1 MVYNKLLPRVQTLLS
16 RFMDQ
21 LYRRG
26 QHDIVGVRARKRSDV
41 DRAPKVQGLLNYQ
54 LETLNDID
62 EQGGSYLFN
71 MQWMFSAITFGKGI
85 AKLYWKK
92 EERIAP
98 KRVTVPIPITDNM
111 GRLVGLD
118 QVTVLQQ
125 APQIIYNGPYAEV
138 IHPKLCV
145 PHPHYKSIQKMPA
158 FFCVYRKSMDY
169 VKEMEEKGIFKNTNL
184 LGYSQRVGISTG
196 TPTSIGEDSSEA
208 IAKSIEIE
216 GAFPLGD
223 HDSDRAAPYVDIVEG
238 YGKYIFP
245 EDETPY
251 EVGSGY
257 KIKGRESEAIVHIG
271 NYRTL
276 LSIQKNTYGMRPFF
290 DIGAYYHP
298 EMFWDLGIIRLGK
311 DLQEAYNNLANVRY
325 QNAIQTVN
333 QMIMVRQDADIDPQ
347 ALTWKPFGIIPVED
361 LDNDVRPFVQPDVS
375 QSGIFR
381 EQEQFFFED
390 TLADMTGMYAYN
402 LGQEPKRQE
411 YVGTI
416 YSLQSMGEA
425 RTKLLLMTM
434 DFMGFQPFLKHMMRL
449 NTWHLPEGFE
459 ARIVTQQGDQY
470 QPLFSGDIHVD
481 YDFTARYTALEPAL
495 AKEFRIQQLIQ
506 FAQMW
511 MQTPYLQHHA
521 FMKAIMELMDFHD
534 SDRYLKTPEQVMQEQ
549 QMMQQQ
555 AMQSQIMGAQIQ
567 DQLTAGQQERELVR
581 DVAKALL
588 K

>member
-1 MVYNKLLPRVQTLLS
+1 
-16 RFMDQ
+16 
-21 LYRRG
+21 
-26 QHDIVGVRARKRSDV
+26 
-41 DRAPKVQGLLNYQ
+41 
-54 LETLNDID
+54 
-62 EQGGSYLFN
+62 
-71 MQWMFSAITFGKGI
+71 
-85 AKLYWKK
+85 
-92 EERIAP
+92 
-98 KRVTVPIPITDNM
+98 
-111 GRLVGLD
+111 
-118 QVTVLQQ
+118 
-125 APQIIYNGPYAEV
+125 
-138 IHPKLCV
+138 
-145 PHPHYKSIQKMPA
+145 
-158 FFCVYRKSMDY
+158 
-169 VKEMEEKGIFKNTNL
+169 
-184 LGYSQRVGISTG
+184 
-196 TPTSIGEDSSEA
+196 
-208 IAKSIEIE
+208 
-216 GAFPLGD
+216 
-223 HDSDRAAPYVDIVEG
+223 
-238 YGKYIFP
+238 
-245 EDETPY
+245 
-251 EVGSGY
+251 
-257 KIKGRESEAIVHIG
+257 
-271 NYRTL
+271 
-276 LSIQKNTYGMRPFF
+276 
-290 DIGAYYHP
+290 
-298 EMFWDLGIIRLGK
+298 
-311 DLQEAYNNLANVRY
+311 
-325 QNAIQTVN
+325 
-333 QMIMVRQDADIDPQ
+333 
-347 ALTWKPFGIIPVED
+347 

-381 EQEQFFFED
+381 EQEQFFED